1 MEGLIIPLIIIILSS
16 LFGRKKQDENPAPKP
31 APRNIQTA
39 PQQKPVAQNPFKSLG
54 DLAKEFQQEQQQQ
67 QARPERK
74 QTSRK
79 QAPRKQVVQAEVLPP
94 VIQNTGREAGRDQ
107 GVPRSSGRLSVHQV
121 IPTTNV
127 TKKTLVHNIMPDT
140 KEELMRAIVLSE
152 ILAPPKSKR

>member
-16 LFGRKKQDENPAPKP
+16 LFGRKKPDEKPAPKP
-31 APRNIQTA
+31 ASRDIQPA

-54 DLAKEFQQEQQQQ
+54 DLAKEFQQEQQQ
-67 QARPERK
+67 ARPERK

-79 QAPRKQVVQAEVLPP
+79 QAPKQVVQAEVPP
-94 VIQNTGREAGRDQ
+94 VIQKAGREAGRDQ
-107 GVPRSSGRLSVHQV
+107 GVPRSTGRLSVHQV
-121 IPTTNV
+121 GTTDI
-127 TKKTLVHNIMPDT
+127 TKKSVVHNIMPDT